1 MGTWYILL
9 LRLTDKLLLVG
20 FCDFFGDFF
29 GNIPIDKTVVMI
41 YNNIANSIWDC
52 KGFDGDYEI

>member
-1 MGTWYILL
+1 M
-9 LRLTDKLLLVG
+9 LTDKLLLVG
-20 FCDFFGDFF
+20 FCDFFG
-29 GNIPIDKTVVMI
+29 NIPIDKTIIMI